1 MNFLEKLDFLMKKY
15 DLNKRSLSQKSGI
28 PYTTIDGWY
37 KKGYEGL
44 KLTTFRKLANYF
56 NTTLDYWILDDVSD
70 PNYGKSQG
78 FQVDYS
84 EMALIQKYRALDD
97 YGRETVELVLNREYN
112 RVNADGQKMITG
124 ELAAMGGQH
133 GTVQVSEEDALKA
146 RQLLL
151 SREKK

>member
-1 MNFLEKLDFLMKKY
+1 MSLASRLKQRREELGLTQVELAKLIGVTKGAVGNYETGVSSMKAEVLYRICDVLQCDPNFLFQDEMKILQARPKEEISKQELDM
-15 DLNKRSLSQKSGI
+15 
-28 PYTTIDGWY
+28 
-37 KKGYEGL
+37 L
-44 KLTTFRKLANYF
+44 K
-56 NTTLDYWILDDVSD
+56 
-70 PNYGKSQG
+70 
-78 FQVDYS
+78 
-84 EMALIQKYRALDD
+84 KYRALDD

-151 SREKK
+151 SRDKKK